1 MLDKKYY
8 QYDFFSVGIIIT
20 DRNLRVT
27 SQNLS

>member
-8 QYDFFSVGIIIT
+8 QYDIFSVGIVIT
-20 DRNLRVT
+20 GRNLRIT

>member
-8 QYDFFSVGIIIT
+8 QYDIFSVGIIIT
-20 DRNLRVT
+20 GINLRVT

>member
-8 QYDFFSVGIIIT
+8 QYDIFSVGIIIT
-20 DRNLRVT
+20 GRHLRVT